1 MFRTLDARRERWVE
15 KLISRY
21 CYIVYE
27 DLFKKSKVLFLG
39 EICGSRCF
47 SRKNRKR
54 QNKVNF
60 EIERTKVRLTFE
72 SRGRLISSN
81 PNPWLFSVD
90 QFFSNRKL
98 KKRTKFTKKK
108 LSSRVEMSLI
118 VKWFNSILFKRR
130 IFLYGKKE
138 KKRNVSKVA
147 HGLLIN
153 YE

>member
-1 MFRTLDARRERWVE
+1 M
-15 KLISRY
+15 
-21 CYIVYE
+21 
-27 DLFKKSKVLFLG
+27 LFLG

-90 QFFSNRKL
+90 QFFSNKKL
-98 KKRTKFTKKK
+98 KKFT
-108 LSSRVEMSLI
+108 RVECDFF
-118 VKWFNSILFKRR
+118 V
-130 IFLYGKKE
+130 
-138 KKRNVSKVA
+138 
-147 HGLLIN
+147 
-153 YE
+153 